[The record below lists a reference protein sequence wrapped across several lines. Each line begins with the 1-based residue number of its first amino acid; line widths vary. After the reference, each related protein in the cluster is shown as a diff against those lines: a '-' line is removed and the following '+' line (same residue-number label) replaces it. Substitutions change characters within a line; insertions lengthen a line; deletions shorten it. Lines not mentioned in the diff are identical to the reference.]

1 MPLLLPSHFI
11 KHLILFNIVILFQE
25 RLQFYIVVYDSY
37 QPEGN
42 LMGRFAVDRFL
53 IDLTLGPVPAV
64 VPRQTYHGIY
74 NISQFDLSFSVA
86 CTDSNHS
93 GPDCCSE
100 VGEVFTCD
108 AMGNRGC
115 TNPSCDLDT
124 DCQECTT
131 TPTAGALTSSP
142 STALPTL
149 NTVGTSTPPNT
160 GGTVASIGKTQIC
173 LAMITITPY
182 TKHCRY
188 FHCT

>member
-1 MPLLLPSHFI
+1 MFIEKGGVISFLIMFISLSHLNAPILL
-11 KHLILFNIVILFQE
+11 QE

-37 QPEGN
+37 RPGGIT
-42 LMGRFAVDRFL
+42 LGVFAVNRFL
-53 IDLTLGPVPAV
+53 IDLTLGPVPAAI
-64 VPRQTYHGIY
+64 PRQTYHGIY
-74 NISQFDLSFSVA
+74 NIAQFDLSFSVA
-86 CTDSNHS
+86 CTNSNHS

-131 TPTAGALTSSP
+131 TPTAATMTVSS

-149 NTVGTSTPPNT
+149 NTVGTSTALNRE
-160 GGTVASIGKTQIC
+160 GTVASTGKTQTC
-173 LAMITITPY
+173 LDTT
-182 TKHCRY
+182 
-188 FHCT
+188 

>member
-1 MPLLLPSHFI
+1 MR
-11 KHLILFNIVILFQE
+11 V
-25 RLQFYIVVYDSY
+25 
-37 QPEGN
+37 
-42 LMGRFAVDRFL
+42 FAVDRFL
-53 IDLTLGPVPAV
+53 MDLTLGPVPTAI
-64 VPRQTYHGIY
+64 PRQTYHGIY

-131 TPTAGALTSSP
+131 TPTAGTLTSSP
-142 STALPTL
+142 STVPSTL
-149 NTVGTSTPPNT
+149 NMAGTLHL
-160 GGTVASIGKTQIC
+160 TQ
-173 LAMITITPY
+173 
-182 TKHCRY
+182 HWR
-188 FHCT
+188 